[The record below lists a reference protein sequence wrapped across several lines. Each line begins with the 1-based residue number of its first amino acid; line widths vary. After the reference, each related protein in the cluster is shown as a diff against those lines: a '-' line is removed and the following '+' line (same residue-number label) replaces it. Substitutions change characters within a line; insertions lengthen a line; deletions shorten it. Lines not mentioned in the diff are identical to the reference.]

1 LRIVFFGSP
10 EFAVPALAA
19 VAECHEVVAVVTQP
33 DRPAGRGGK
42 LQSPAVK
49 ELAIARGLP
58 VLQPAKLRDGV
69 LAGELAALA
78 PDLFVVV
85 AYGRILP
92 PDLLAVPK
100 LGPWNVHASILPK
113 FRGAAPIQWSVIRG
127 EAMTGVTI
135 MRMEEGLD
143 TGPVAA
149 LATDPIQADDTA
161 GTLAKRLAPLGARL
175 LVETLPRIVDG
186 TVALRKQDHN
196 AATFAPP
203 LSKADGQLDFRQP
216 ACVVSARARGVDP
229 WPGATV
235 LIEGETAKV
244 FLPTLVDGQGQA
256 GEVLGLR
263 SQGLAIAC
271 GTGVIAFSEIQLPGR
286 KRMPAKALLAGHP
299 IVPGTILG
307 RLNPT

>member
-1 LRIVFFGSP
+1 MRIVFFGSP

-19 VAECHEVVAVVTQP
+19 VAECHEIVAVVTQP

-49 ELAIARGLP
+49 EFAIARGLP
-58 VLQPAKLRDGV
+58 VLQPAKVRDGT
-69 LAGELAALA
+69 LAGELKALA

-113 FRGAAPIQWSVIRG
+113 FRGAAPIQWAVIRG
-127 EAMTGVTI
+127 EAITGVTI

-143 TGPVAA
+143 TGPAAA
-149 LATDPIQADDTA
+149 LATAPILVDDTA

-175 LVETLPRIVDG
+175 LLETLPRIADG
-186 TVALRKQDHN
+186 TVALQEQDSA
-196 AATFAPP
+196 AATLAPP
-203 LSKADGQLDFRQP
+203 LAKVDGQLDFRQP
-216 ACVVSARARGVDP
+216 ACVVSAQARGVDP
-229 WPGATV
+229 WPGATM
-235 LIEGETAKV
+235 LLEGEVAKV
-244 FLPTLVDGQGQA
+244 FLPTIVDGQGQP
-256 GEVLGLR
+256 GEVLGLM
-263 SQGLAIAC
+263 SHGLAIAC